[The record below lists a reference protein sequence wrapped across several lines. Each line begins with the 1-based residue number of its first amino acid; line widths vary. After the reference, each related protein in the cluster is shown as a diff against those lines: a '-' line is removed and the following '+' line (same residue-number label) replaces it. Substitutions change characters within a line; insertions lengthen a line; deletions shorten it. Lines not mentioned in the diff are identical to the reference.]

1 MPNPLSCPRLFA
13 CLLVCSGLSLRAQEL
28 TFLAG
33 TTTNDGPKNSSYAW
47 QVDYRQDFYK
57 YFASSISYIN
67 EGHLPDH
74 YRDGTAWEGWGNL
87 PFFDDRIALSL
98 GAGVY
103 YFYDTET
110 LAGGSADI
118 HGTAPIVSLSLT
130 GYFSDRV
137 FYRVMFNRISPS
149 GDTKTTTATFG
160 VGYWFGLTR
169 RPVGEQPGKDPT
181 VESKYVTPP
190 QLTLFGGQTVVN
202 TFLSPKAYAAAA
214 EFRQGILPH
223 LDGTASFI
231 YEGDPKIER
240 RSGVAFQLWPVN
252 TFFDESTS
260 VGVGVGPYVFIDRN
274 HPVNSGQTVNVGL
287 KDPAAVAPLVSLTIA
302 RQLSDDWIV
311 RVVWDRVTSNYNRD
325 SDIFLVGLGHS
336 WH

>member
-1 MPNPLSCPRLFA
+1 MPKAFFSLRPLALILTCT
-13 CLLVCSGLSLRAQEL
+13 GLSLHAQEL
-28 TFLAG
+28 SLLAG
-33 TTTNDGPKNSSYAW
+33 TTTDNGAKNSSYAW

-87 PFFDDRIALSL
+87 PLFDDRIALSL

-110 LAGGSADI
+110 LVGGSADV

-149 GDTKTTTATFG
+149 GDTKTTTATIG

-181 VESKYVTPP
+181 AEGQYVTKP

-214 EFRQGILPH
+214 EYRQGLLPH
-223 LDGTASFI
+223 LDATASFI

-260 VGVGVGPYVFIDRN
+260 VGIGVGPYVFIDRN
-274 HPVNSGQTVNVGL
+274 HPVMSGQTVNVGL

-302 RQLSDDWIV
+302 RQLSDSWIV

-336 WH
+336 WR